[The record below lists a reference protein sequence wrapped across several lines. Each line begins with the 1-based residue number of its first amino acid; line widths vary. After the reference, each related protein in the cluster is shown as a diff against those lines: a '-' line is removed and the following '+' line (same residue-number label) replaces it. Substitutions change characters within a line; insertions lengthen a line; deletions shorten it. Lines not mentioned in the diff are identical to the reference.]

1 MKRQISMFKFFR
13 NIVEMGVIGAVFLGL
28 IGLFVIGIVGLIDMG
43 IMGFVIGAVCCFAME
58 LSIILEVRVWESSIK
73 EDPSLNLE
81 EGLWFMQKKVH
92 DKRKP
97 KFSNP

>member
-13 NIVEMGVIGAVFLGL
+13 NIAEMGVIGALFFGL
-28 IGLFVIGIVGLIDMG
+28 IGFFVAGTVGLVDMG
-43 IMGFVIGAVCCFAME
+43 IAGLVIGAACCFAME
-58 LSIILEVRVWESSIK
+58 LSIILEVRVWESSIR

-81 EGLWFMQKKVH
+81 EGLWFMQKKVQA
-92 DKRKP
+92 KRKP